1 VASRGPNG
9 PSRRG
14 IRWNNLSLDDSPDL
28 RMMAKDRIVGLGQRL
43 VNLEHP
49 IHRSDLNQNSKS
61 IAMLRADN
69 LEGVVNNLSN
79 LEAGGWSTMD
89 GTLVQQIEV
98 LQQRLKDME
107 VRGGE
112 QGFILNE
119 HSFSSFAELKD

>member
-1 VASRGPNG
+1 
-9 PSRRG
+9 
-14 IRWNNLSLDDSPDL
+14 
-28 RMMAKDRIVGLGQRL
+28 MMAKDRIVGLGQRL